1 MNKEQLVTALLKADG
16 SRKRSKQTVVGVSA
30 LGDCRAKVW
39 HIHNKTKPTNETY
52 KLAAIMGTAIH
63 SSIEKALTKS
73 GGLIE
78 HRIEAKDGLPPA
90 TIDYFDPTDGSVVDW
105 KTTKKS
111 GLAYFPSR
119 QQRWQVQVY
128 GYLMAKEG
136 FEVNTVNLVAIAR
149 DGDERDI
156 VWHSEPYNETVA
168 LEALAWL
175 EAVKAEPFAPAP
187 EKDATFCAQY
197 CPYFGQTCGGIS
209 KELPAGEPI
218 SDPIATQAALDYKN
232 ISQQIKDL
240 TDLKE
245 SARTALEGVN
255 GVTFDGIKV
264 SWSSSTTNVVDKEA
278 IEKALGS
285 VPTKQG
291 ATSERLTVK

>member
-1 MNKEQLVTALLKADG
+1 MNKEELVAALLKADG
-16 SRKRSKQTVVGVSA
+16 SRKRSKQTAVGVSA

-39 HIHNKTKPTNETY
+39 HIHNQTKPTNDTF

-63 SSIEKALTKS
+63 SSIEKALAKS

-78 HRIEAKDGLPPA
+78 HRVEIEGLPPA
-90 TIDYFDPTDGSVVDW
+90 TIDYFDPAEGAVVDW
-105 KTTKKS
+105 KTTKLS
-111 GLAYFPSR
+111 NLAYFPSR

-128 GYLMAKEG
+128 GYLMALDG
-136 FEVNTVNLVAIAR
+136 FQVNTVNLVAIPR

-156 VWHSEPYNETVA
+156 VWHSEPYDEATAV
-168 LEALAWL
+168 EALAWL

-197 CPYFGQTCGGIS
+197 CPYFGACSGIS
-209 KELPAGEPI
+209 KDNPAGEPI
-218 SDPIATQAALDYKN
+218 SDPIATQAALDYKAA
-232 ISQQIKDL
+232 SELIKEA
-240 TDLKE
+240 TATKE
-245 SARTALEGVN
+245 SARAALEGVS

-264 SWSSSTTNVVDKEA
+264 SWSSSTASVVDKEA

-285 VPTKQG
+285 VPTKPG
-291 ATSERLTVK
+291 ATSVRLTVK